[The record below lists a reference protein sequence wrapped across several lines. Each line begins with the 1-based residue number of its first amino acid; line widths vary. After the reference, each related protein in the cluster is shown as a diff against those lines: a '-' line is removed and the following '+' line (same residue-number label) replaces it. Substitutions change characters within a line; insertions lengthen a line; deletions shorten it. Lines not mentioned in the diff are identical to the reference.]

1 MPLSNSKLACFLLP
15 LVVCTIAAAAGPHQ
29 AAESQTAADPGFSTH
44 PDPFT
49 LKNAIDL
56 AIERNPDLQIAN
68 ERIAQAEAAIGE
80 SLAAFYPQVKARLS
94 YRYSDN
100 PAEAFGMIVAQRR
113 FSFGQNINNPNGTT
127 DFRPE
132 VQATWSLYRGG
143 QDYHRS
149 KVADL
154 GKEITELEL
163 SAVRNHL
170 IHGVTE
176 GFYTLLIAK
185 ENQTIAQRAID
196 AVQSELTE
204 TRKRYTAGTVLKSDV
219 LSLEVRLAAAHEA
232 DIRAQN
238 ASEMART
245 VLRTLLDLPE
255 ASPIEPRIDPERAWP
270 ELPASLDDLQA
281 QARGNRP
288 EMQIARRQLETRQL
302 ELKIAQG
309 EHLPRVDAYVNY
321 GLNERTPEFSSA
333 HDNVTSG
340 VAVEMDLFSGL
351 ATNARISK
359 AERRLAE
366 ANAQTRK
373 IQLQIGQDV
382 KTAYLEFQEALQR
395 AQVAQAAVAA
405 ADEAFRLVT
414 LQHRAGTATVTRF
427 LESEVADDQA
437 QTQWMTARYDTLRAE
452 AALQRALGAWR

>member
-1 MPLSNSKLACFLLP
+1 MPPPKSPLACILLP
-15 LVVCTIAAAAGPHQ
+15 IALYAADAAADSYQ
-29 AAESQTAADPGFSTH
+29 AIALETGADPEPSARAE
-44 PDPFT
+44 PFT
-49 LKNAIDL
+49 LESAVNRAL
-56 AIERNPDLQIAN
+56 ERNPDLQIAG

-100 PAEAFGMIVAQRR
+100 PAQAFGMIVAQRR
-113 FSFGQNINNPNGTT
+113 FSFGRNINDPGGVT

-132 VQATWSLYRGG
+132 VEATWSLYRGG
-143 QDYHRS
+143 RDYYRRQ
-149 KVADL
+149 AAGLD
-154 GKEITELEL
+154 KEITELEL
-163 SAVRNHL
+163 SAVRNRL

-176 GFYTLLIAK
+176 GFYTLLVAK
-185 ENQTIAQRAID
+185 ENQQIAQRAIA

-204 TRKRYTAGTVLKSDV
+204 TRTRHAAGSALKSDV
-219 LSLEVRLAAAHEA
+219 LSLEARLAAAREA

-238 ASEMART
+238 AGEMART

-255 ASPIEPRIDPERAWP
+255 TEAVEPRIDPGRALP
-270 ELPASLDDLQA
+270 ALPASLEGLQA
-281 QARGNRP
+281 RALGDRP
-288 EMQIARRQLETRQL
+288 EMRIARSQLETRQL

-321 GLNERTPEFSSA
+321 GLNERSPEFSSA

-340 VAVEMDLFSGL
+340 VSVEMDLFAGL
-351 ATNARISK
+351 GTQARIRK

-366 ANAQTRK
+366 ARAHLRK
-373 IQLQIGQDV
+373 IRLQIAQDV
-382 KTAYLEFQEALQR
+382 KSAYLDLQEALQR
-395 AQVAQAAVAA
+395 AQVAQAAVGAA
-405 ADEAFRLVT
+405 AEAFRLVT

-427 LESEVADDQA
+427 IESEVADDQA
-437 QTQWMTARYDTLRAE
+437 QAQWLAARYDSLRAE

>member
-1 MPLSNSKLACFLLP
+1 MPLPTSKLACFLLP
-15 LVVCTIAAAAGPHQ
+15 LVLCTTVAAADVNQ
-29 AAESQTAADPGFSTH
+29 AAVSQTSLSPDISTRQE
-44 PDPFT
+44 PFT
-49 LKNAIDL
+49 LESAIDL

-113 FSFGQNINNPNGTT
+113 FSFGQNINNPNGVT

-132 VQATWSLYRGG
+132 VEATWSLYRGG
-143 QDYHRS
+143 QDYHRRQ
-149 KVADL
+149 VADL

-163 SAVRNHL
+163 SAARNNL
-170 IHGVTE
+170 IHGVTD
-176 GFYTLLIAK
+176 GFYSLLVAK

-204 TRKRYTAGTVLKSDV
+204 TRKRHAAGTVLKSDV
-219 LSLEVRLAAAHEA
+219 LSLEARLAAAREA
-232 DIRAQN
+232 EIQARN

-245 VLRTLLDLPE
+245 VLRILLDLPE
-255 ASPIEPRIDPERAWP
+255 SRAIEPRRDPERA
-270 ELPASLDDLQA
+270 LPQLPKSFDDLQT
-281 QARGNRP
+281 QALGNRP
-288 EMQIARRQLETRQL
+288 ELQVARRQLETRQL

-321 GLNERTPEFSSA
+321 GLNERSPEFSSD

-351 ATNARISK
+351 GTTARIKK

-366 ANAQTRK
+366 ADAQIRK
-373 IQLQIGQDV
+373 IELQIVRDV
-382 KTAYLEFQEALQR
+382 KNAYLELQEALQR
-395 AQVAQAAVAA
+395 IEAAQAEVAA
-405 ADEAFRLVT
+405 SDEAFRLVT

-427 LESEVADDQA
+427 LESEVARDRA
-437 QTQWMTARYDTLRAE
+437 QTHWMTARYDTWRAE